1 MSKEKTLMFEP
12 IGQRIIVDPYYPP
25 SIAERKAGKVGLST
39 DIEVTSKNRFWPE
52 TRQEMKHKDFD
63 SHPCQGRVV
72 AIGMGV
78 TRENPIEE
86 NMRIPDDGPDRLNHD
101 SLIGTIKV
109 GDWIAFRVSSGEEL
123 VYNGI
128 VYRALAPYEIL
139 MKYLDDTER

>member
-1 MSKEKTLMFEP
+1 
-12 IGQRIIVDPYYPP
+12 
-25 SIAERKAGKVGLST
+25 
-39 DIEVTSKNRFWPE
+39 
-52 TRQEMKHKDFD
+52 
-63 SHPCQGRVV
+63 
-72 AIGMGV
+72 MGV